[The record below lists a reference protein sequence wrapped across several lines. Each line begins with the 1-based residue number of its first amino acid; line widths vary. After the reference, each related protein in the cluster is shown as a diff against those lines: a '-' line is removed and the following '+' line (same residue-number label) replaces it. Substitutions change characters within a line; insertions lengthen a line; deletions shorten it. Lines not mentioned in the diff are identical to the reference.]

1 MKNKGMEQL
10 IAKVAKKVAVKSSGG
25 PSIMGFHEPE
35 MPEQLK
41 KQFGWTLSP
50 KTRTVFII
58 CIFFFAHKLLFFPAC
73 FAYKIIIPLP

>member
-10 IAKVAKKVAVKSSGG
+10 IAKVAVKSSGG

-41 KQFGWTLSP
+41 KQL
-50 KTRTVFII
+50 K
-58 CIFFFAHKLLFFPAC
+58 K
-73 FAYKIIIPLP
+73 K

>member
-41 KQFGWTLSP
+41 K
-50 KTRTVFII
+50 
-58 CIFFFAHKLLFFPAC
+58 KL
-73 FAYKIIIPLP
+73 KKK